1 MKIKDW
7 LTVFVLASTGTFL
20 AMVFIVVSPM
30 LPLIADHFGGGRDG
44 AFVAQWILTMPSI
57 GVIIGG
63 PTTGWFVERVG
74 ARTVLFSCLAIFAV
88 AGAAGLFVE
97 EQTLLLATRLI
108 VGLSATG
115 LVTAAM
121 AIIGEIFSE
130 ERRGSILGLQN
141 AIATGLSVLVTVA
154 SGTVAE
160 RHGWRAPF
168 ALYAASLPMLLL
180 ALFVIPA
187 VTRRP
192 TGAARGSLPL
202 FVPLL
207 PLYALVTVTMI
218 INFLSAGQ
226 VPILLATDAFTSPA
240 TISEILGAGTVLFA
254 IGAISYGTIRAKI
267 GVYWTFALGLALQGI
282 GVMALSVGH
291 GVIGIGLGAA
301 LLNLGSGIQTPNLS
315 HWVLDRAPLA
325 IRGRAMGLLF
335 SAQFLGP
342 FLNTAIIAPGISYL
356 GLRNI
361 LAMFAGLIAVGVVLT
376 AVRARS
382 APMVPQSH

>member
-7 LTVFVLASTGTFL
+7 LVVLVLASTGTFL

-30 LPLIADHFGGGRDG
+30 LPLIADHFGGGKEG

-63 PTTGWFVERVG
+63 PTTGWLVERVG
-74 ARTVLFSCLAIFAV
+74 ARTVLFVCLTIFAA
-88 AGAAGLFVE
+88 AGTSGLFVE
-97 EQTLLLATRLI
+97 DQSLLLATRLI

-121 AIIGEIFSE
+121 AIIGDIFSE
-130 ERRGSILGLQN
+130 NRRGSVLGLQN
-141 AIATGLSVLVTVA
+141 AIATGLSVLVTLSSGAVA
-154 SGTVAE
+154 Q

-168 ALYAASLPMLLL
+168 SLYAASLPVLLL
-180 ALFVIPA
+180 GLFVVP
-187 VTRRP
+187 VVRRR
-192 TGAARGSLPL
+192 AATAAAGTLSL
-202 FVPLL
+202 FIPLL
-207 PLYALVTVTMI
+207 PLYALVTVSMM

-226 VPILLATDAFTSPA
+226 VPILLATDGIISPA

-254 IGAISYGTIRAKI
+254 IGAISYGTIRAKA
-267 GVYWTFALGLALQGI
+267 GVYWTFALGLALQGS

-291 GVIGIGLGAA
+291 GVVGIGLGAA

-315 HWVLDRAPLA
+315 HWVMDRAPLA
-325 IRGRAMGLLF
+325 IRGRAMGMLF

-342 FLNTAIIAPGISYL
+342 FLNTAIVAPGIAYF

-361 LAMFAGLIAVGVVLT
+361 LATIASLIVVGVVLT
-376 AVRARS
+376 VLRARS
-382 APMVPQSH
+382 GPLVPQSH